1 MREGKKQSRDRK
13 RERERGKEAIG
24 RGVYKRRVREIEE
37 SVSEE

>member
-13 RERERGKEAIG
+13 RERGKEAIG
-24 RGVYKRRVREIEE
+24 RAVYKRRVREIGE